1 MKNAQRDA
9 LNPNLTLPTP
19 VLDFSVPLRVFLLV
33 FRIPSPVDLITD
45 PVFCDVD
52 SPIAHFSMILNHIRV
67 FLRFLLD
74 LIPGG
79 GGFNPLRCVIVTHN
93 PFFLKKKNTTFLKK
107 NDTL

>member
-19 VLDFSVPLRVFLLV
+19 VLDFSVPLRVFLFV

-52 SPIAHFSMILNHIRV
+52 SPIAHFSMILNHILV

-79 GGFNPLRCVIVTHN
+79 FNPLRWGLINKNRLMLVY
-93 PFFLKKKNTTFLKK
+93 FLIHL
-107 NDTL
+107 L